1 MEKIFINA
9 RIKTLRKHLKL
20 SQAEF
25 GERIGI
31 TNKAISAMEKKGG
44 IISDRNITLICEK
57 YHVSRAWLTEGKGEM
72 FAETEDT
79 LFARFAKENNLNEDE
94 QTAARFFLRLD
105 PEIRRATLQYV
116 RQLAAELA
124 AKDAAKAARAA
135 EESEREKLHRR
146 LDEELD
152 KEKAA
157 PSAFFF
163 TGSDAAAQ

>member
-1 MEKIFINA
+1 MEKNFINA
-9 RIKTLRKHLKL
+9 RIRELRKHLKL
-20 SQAEF
+20 NQAEF
-25 GERIGI
+25 GERIGL
-31 TNKAISAMEKKGG
+31 KSGAIGKMEKFGG
-44 IISDRNITLICEK
+44 TVIEQNITLICEK

-94 QTAARFFLRLD
+94 QIAARYILRLST
-105 PEIRRATLQYV
+105 EERAAVLKYV
-116 RQLAAELA
+116 RELAAELE
-124 AKDAAKAARAA
+124 AKHADHKK
-135 EESEREKLHRR
+135 EETEREKLHRR

>member
-1 MEKIFINA
+1 MEKNFINA
-9 RIKTLRKHLKL
+9 RIKELRKHLKL

-25 GERIGI
+25 GERIGLK
-31 TNKAISAMEKKGG
+31 NGAISWIEKEGHTVT
-44 IISDRNITLICEK
+44 DQNIKLICEK
-57 YHVSRAWLTEGKGEM
+57 FNVSREWLTEGTGAM

-94 QTAARFFLRLD
+94 QIAARYILRLST
-105 PEIRRATLQYV
+105 EERAAVLKYV
-116 RQLAAELA
+116 RELAAELE
-124 AKDAAKAARAA
+124 AKHADHKK
-135 EESEREKLHRR
+135 EETEREKLHRR

>member
-1 MEKIFINA
+1 MEKNFINKQ
-9 RIKTLRKHLKL
+9 IKKLRKHLKL
-20 SQAEF
+20 SQTEF
-25 GERIGI
+25 GERIGLK
-31 TNKAISAMEKKGG
+31 NSAISAMEQEDRSV
-44 IISDRNITLICEK
+44 SDRNITLICEK

-72 FAETEDT
+72 FAETEDA

-94 QTAARFFLRLD
+94 QIAARYILRLST
-105 PEIRRATLQYV
+105 EERAAVLKYV
-116 RQLAAELA
+116 RELAAELE
-124 AKDAAKAARAA
+124 AKHADHKK
-135 EESEREKLHRR
+135 EETEREKLHRR

>member
-1 MEKIFINA
+1 MEKNFINKQ
-9 RIKTLRKHLKL
+9 IKKLRKHLKL
-20 SQAEF
+20 SQTEF
-25 GERIGI
+25 GERIGLK
-31 TNKAISAMEKKGG
+31 NSAISAMEQEDRAV
-44 IISDRNITLICEK
+44 SERNITLICEK

-72 FAETEDT
+72 FAETEDS

-94 QTAARFFLRLD
+94 QIAARYILRLST
-105 PEIRRATLQYV
+105 EERAAVLKYV
-116 RQLAAELA
+116 RELAAELE
-124 AKDAAKAARAA
+124 AKHADHKK
-135 EESEREKLHRR
+135 EETEREKLHRR

>member
-1 MEKIFINA
+1 MEKNFINKQ
-9 RIKTLRKHLKL
+9 IKKLRKHLKL
-20 SQAEF
+20 SQTEF
-25 GERIGI
+25 GERIGLK
-31 TNKAISAMEKKGG
+31 NSAISAMEQEDRSV
-44 IISDRNITLICEK
+44 SDRNITLICEK

-94 QTAARFFLRLD
+94 QIAARYILRLST
-105 PEIRRATLQYV
+105 EERAAVLKYV
-116 RQLAAELA
+116 RELAAELE
-124 AKDAAKAARAA
+124 AKHADHKK
-135 EESEREKLHRR
+135 EETEREKLHRR

>member
-1 MEKIFINA
+1 MEKNFINKQ
-9 RIKTLRKHLKL
+9 IKKLRKHLKL
-20 SQAEF
+20 SQTEF
-25 GERIGI
+25 GERIGLK
-31 TNKAISAMEKKGG
+31 NSAISAMEQE
-44 IISDRNITLICEK
+44 DRAVSERNVTLICEK

-94 QTAARFFLRLD
+94 QIAARYILRLST
-105 PEIRRATLQYV
+105 EERAAVLKYV
-116 RQLAAELA
+116 RELAAELE
-124 AKDAAKAARAA
+124 AKHADHKK
-135 EESEREKLHRR
+135 EETEREKLHRR

>member
-1 MEKIFINA
+1 MEKNFINA
-9 RIKTLRKHLKL
+9 RIKELRKHLKL
-20 SQAEF
+20 SQTEF
-25 GERIGI
+25 GERIGLK
-31 TNKAISAMEKKGG
+31 TSAISKIEQEG
-44 IISDRNITLICEK
+44 STVVDQNIKLICEK
-57 YHVSRAWLTEGKGEM
+57 FNVSREWLTEGTGAM
-72 FAETEDT
+72 FAETEDS

-94 QTAARFFLRLD
+94 QAAARFFLRLD

-135 EESEREKLHRR
+135 EEAEREKLHRR

-152 KEKAA
+152 KEKTA

>member
-1 MEKIFINA
+1 M
-9 RIKTLRKHLKL
+9 
-20 SQAEF
+20 
-25 GERIGI
+25 
-31 TNKAISAMEKKGG
+31 
-44 IISDRNITLICEK
+44 
-57 YHVSRAWLTEGKGEM
+57 SREWLTEGTGAM
-72 FAETEDT
+72 FAETEDS

-116 RQLAAELA
+116 RELAAELE
-124 AKDAAKAARAA
+124 AKHADHKK
-135 EESEREKLHRR
+135 EETEREKLHRR

-163 TGSDAAAQ
+163 TGSAAAAQ

>member
-1 MEKIFINA
+1 MEKNFINA

-25 GERIGI
+25 GERIGLK
-31 TNKAISAMEKKGG
+31 NGAISWIEKEGHTVT
-44 IISDRNITLICEK
+44 DQNIKLICEK
-57 YHVSRAWLTEGKGEM
+57 FSVSREWLTEGTGEM
-72 FAETEDT
+72 FAETEDS

-94 QTAARFFLRLD
+94 QIAARYILRLST
-105 PEIRRATLQYV
+105 EERAAVLKYV
-116 RQLAAELA
+116 RELAAELE
-124 AKDAAKAARAA
+124 AKHADHKK
-135 EESEREKLHRR
+135 EETEREKLHRR

>member
-1 MEKIFINA
+1 MEKNFINA
-9 RIKTLRKHLKL
+9 RIKELRKHLKL

-25 GERIGI
+25 GERIGLK
-31 TNKAISAMEKKGG
+31 NGAISWIEKEGHTVT
-44 IISDRNITLICEK
+44 DQNIKLICEK
-57 YHVSRAWLTEGKGEM
+57 FNVSREWLTEGTGAM
-72 FAETEDT
+72 FAETEDS

-94 QTAARFFLRLD
+94 QIAARYILRLST
-105 PEIRRATLQYV
+105 EERAAVLKYV
-116 RQLAAELA
+116 RELAAELE
-124 AKDAAKAARAA
+124 AKHADHKK
-135 EESEREKLHRR
+135 EEAEREKLHRR